1 MKATKLITTLGLA
14 TLALVAC
21 TDEDEVQSNILPK
34 GAVHLTAQIEGV
46 QTRAPQLD
54 AEGKGNFAQGD
65 VWGMYAY
72 TDDAAAG
79 ENMEYKY
86 RETVLYW
93 EDLSETS
100 PVTFSAHY
108 PRITEA
114 IANPAAYMHTP
125 LEWNKTD
132 DLLHATATAS
142 KGGTV
147 ALTFKHLM
155 HRLIIKL
162 TAGEGMTGTNLTT
175 ALINSTGKNGDYTMY
190 GSVEVNLLTGEVNY
204 GRYADLIQL
213 TNASRGNADW
223 KVAPQDLRAGAEW
236 LRIMVGE
243 DMWCYNVPANLNSSN
258 SSHPTRLESGKQLT
272 LNLTLKKNQQT
283 GQTEVELTGSDISG
297 WSDGGTITD
306 DVVIGGNTPTDG
318 NINMIGKTAEE
329 VKAAIKATL
338 DAGITEFTLTGPIAN
353 LGLSGANSSVNPF
366 YSTAVT
372 KLDLSGVT
380 DWEPVNID
388 GNSQTIKTVIG
399 VPEGAFFGSPNLKT
413 VVLPEQVKA
422 IGSEAFSSCLSLS
435 KINLENVTH
444 IGKSA
449 FADCTVLKE
458 VDMSE
463 VTTIYEGA
471 FWRAGLIALS
481 LPKATSISEGITDGN
496 SSGIGSF
503 SSCQLLVA
511 VEAPSLTNTGY
522 FSFAGCSALE
532 IVNMPELTE
541 INERAFFNTGLESI
555 NHGKVTT
562 VGEKAFERCEKL
574 TEVNLGNVTTVGK
587 NAFAECGFLTKVELP
602 SLVTVGD
609 NAFIN
614 CIGLVEIELPATT
627 IGSFLFSGCTE
638 LTTLSLPNAK
648 FFGNFIVADCSAL
661 INLKLTAAGSLVSV
675 SGEEVIKE
683 GTFGPSWS
691 DFRYGNCA
699 LVLNADKQQSGTGSP
714 TVTNATTWLGN
725 TWNGIAFE

>member
-1 MKATKLITTLGLA
+1 MKAMKLITALGLA
-14 TLALVAC
+14 TLALTAC
-21 TDEDEVQSNILPK
+21 TDEDEMRNNTLPE
-34 GAVHLTAQIEGV
+34 GAVHIIAGIDGV

-72 TDDAAAG
+72 TDAAAAG

-100 PVTFSAHY
+100 PITFSAHY

-162 TAGEGMTGTNLTT
+162 TAGEGMTGTDLTT
-175 ALINSTGKNGDYTMY
+175 ALINSAGKNGDYTMY
-190 GSVEVNLLTGEVNY
+190 GDVEVNLLTGEVDY
-204 GRYADLIQL
+204 GRHGSLIQL
-213 TNASRGNADW
+213 TNASSGNADW

-236 LRIMVGE
+236 LRIMVGK
-243 DMWCYNVPANLNSSN
+243 DMWCYNVPDNLNSSN
-258 SSHPTRLESGKQLT
+258 PDHPTRLESGKQLT

-283 GQTEVELTGSDISG
+283 GQTEVELSGSDISG
-297 WSDGGTITD
+297 WGNGGTITD
-306 DVVIGGNTPTDG
+306 DVVIGGDTPADG
-318 NINMIGKTAEE
+318 NISMIGKTAEE
-329 VKAAIKATL
+329 VKAAIKAAF

-353 LGLSGANSSVNPF
+353 LGLSGSSAMNPF
-366 YSTAVT
+366 YNTAVT

-380 DWEPVNID
+380 GWEPVNID
-388 GNSQTIKTVIG
+388 GNSNSTKTVVG
-399 VPEGAFFGSPNLKT
+399 VPETAFLYCTALET
-413 VVLPEQVKA
+413 VVLPEEVKA
-422 IGSEAFSSCLSLS
+422 IGHNAFSSCLLLS

-471 FWRAGLIALS
+471 FRRAGLIALS

-496 SSGIGSF
+496 SGGIGSF
-503 SSCQLLVA
+503 ASCQLLVS
-511 VEAPSLTNTGY
+511 VEAPFLTNTGY

-555 NHGKVTT
+555 NLDKVTT
-562 VGEKAFERCEKL
+562 VGKQAFSRCEK
-574 TEVNLGNVTTVGK
+574 
-587 NAFAECGFLTKVELP
+587 LTKVELP
-602 SLVTVGD
+602 ALATIGEQ
-609 NAFIN
+609 AFQD
-614 CIGLVEIELPATT
+614 CIGLEEIELPATT
-627 IGSFLFSGCTE
+627 IGSYLFGGCTE
-638 LTTLSLPNAK
+638 LTTLSLPNAEI
-648 FFGNFIVADCSAL
+648 FGYSIVADCSL
-661 INLKLTAAGSLVSV
+661 LTNLKLTAAGALVNV
-675 SGEEVIKE
+675 DGEAIWES
-683 GTFGPSWS
+683 TFGIPLSS
-691 DFRYGNCA
+691 DVRYGNCA
-699 LVLNADKQQSGTGSP
+699 IMLNADKKQSGADSP
-714 TVTNATTWLGN
+714 TVTDASTWVSQ
-725 TWNGIAFE
+725 TWKSITFEQK

>member
-1 MKATKLITTLGLA
+1 MKAMKLITTLGLA

-54 AEGKGNFAQGD
+54 AEGKGNFEQGD

-72 TDDAAAG
+72 TDTAAAG
-79 ENMEYKY
+79 ENREYKY
-86 RETVLYW
+86 QQTVLYW
-93 EDLSETS
+93 KDLSETS

-114 IANPAAYMHTP
+114 IANPAAYMYTP
-125 LEWNKTD
+125 IKLNKTD
-132 DLLHATATAS
+132 DLLYATATAS

-147 ALTFKHLM
+147 ELTFKHLM

-162 TAGEGMTGTNLTT
+162 TAGEGMTGTDLTT
-175 ALINSTGKNGDYTMY
+175 ALINSAGKDGDYTMY
-190 GSVEVNLLTGEVNY
+190 AGVEINLLTGEVDY
-204 GRYADLIQL
+204 DRYEGMVQH
-213 TNASRGNADW
+213 TNENRGNADW
-223 KVAPQDLRAGAEW
+223 KVAPQDLRADAEW
-236 LRIMVGE
+236 LRIKVGE
-243 DMWCYNVPANLNSSN
+243 DTWYYNVPANLNSN

-283 GQTEVELTGSDISG
+283 GQTEVELSGSEISG
-297 WSDGGTITD
+297 WSNGGTITD
-306 DVVIGGNTPTDG
+306 DVVIGGNTPADG
-318 NINMIGKTAEE
+318 NIDMNDKTAEE
-329 VKAAIKATL
+329 VKAAINAAF

-353 LGLSGANSSVNPF
+353 LGLSGSSAMNPF
-366 YSTAVT
+366 YNTAVT

-380 DWEPVNID
+380 GWEPVNID
-388 GNSQTIKTVIG
+388 GNSNSTKTVVG
-399 VPEGAFFGSPNLKT
+399 VPETAFLYCIALET

-422 IGSEAFSSCLSLS
+422 IGSEAFNSCLSLS

-444 IGKSA
+444 IGYCA
-449 FADCTVLKE
+449 FADCSALTE

-463 VTTIYEGA
+463 VTTIYKEA
-471 FWRAGLIALS
+471 FRRAGLIALS
-481 LPKATSISEGITDGN
+481 LPQATSISEGITDGN
-496 SSGIGSF
+496 SGGIGSF
-503 SSCQLLVA
+503 SSCQSLVS
-511 VEAPSLTNTGY
+511 VEAPLLTNTGY
-522 FSFAGCSALE
+522 FSFAGCTALKT
-532 IVNMPELTE
+532 VKMPELTE

-587 NAFAECGFLTKVELP
+587 NAFAECRFLTKVELP

-699 LVLNADKQQSGTGSP
+699 LVLNADKQQSGSGSP
-714 TVTNATTWLGN
+714 TVTDASTWLGQ
-725 TWNGIAFE
+725 TWNSITFE

>member
-86 RETVLYW
+86 QETVLYW

-108 PRITEA
+108 PRITA
-114 IANPAAYMHTP
+114 TIANPAAYMYTP

-142 KGGTV
+142 KGETV
-147 ALTFKHLM
+147 TLTFKHLM

-162 TAGEGMTGTNLTT
+162 TAGEGMTDTDLRS
-175 ALINSTGKNGDYTMY
+175 ALINSAGKNGNYTMY
-190 GSVEVNLLTGEVNY
+190 GGVEINLLTGEVDY
-204 GRYADLIQL
+204 DRYEGMVQH
-213 TNASRGNADW
+213 TNENRGNADW
-223 KVAPQDLRAGAEW
+223 KVAPQDLTAGAEW

-243 DMWCYNVPANLNSSN
+243 DMWCYNVPDNLNSSDP
-258 SSHPTRLESGKQLT
+258 SHPTRLESGKQLT

-283 GQTEVELTGSDISG
+283 GQTEVELSGSDISG
-297 WSDGGTITD
+297 WSDGETITD
-306 DVVIGGNTPTDG
+306 DVVIGGNTPADG

-329 VKAAIKATL
+329 VKAAIKAAL

-380 DWEPVNID
+380 DWELINID
-388 GNSQTIKTVIG
+388 GNSNSTETVVG
-399 VPEGAFFGSPNLKT
+399 VPEYAFLSCTALQT
-413 VVLPEQVKA
+413 VVLPEEVKA
-422 IGSEAFSSCLSLS
+422 IGADAFHYCSSLS
-435 KINLENVTH
+435 EINLENVTH
-444 IGKSA
+444 IGNRA
-449 FADCTVLKE
+449 FKDCSDLKE

-463 VTTIYEGA
+463 VTTIYKEA
-471 FWRAGLIALS
+471 FRRAGLIALS
-481 LPKATSISEGITDGN
+481 LPKATSISEGITGSN
-496 SSGIGSF
+496 SGSTGSF
-503 SSCQLLVA
+503 ASCQSLA
-511 VEAPSLTNTGY
+511 SVEAPLLTNTGY
-522 FSFAGCSALE
+522 LSFSGCSALE

-555 NHGKVTT
+555 NLDKVTT
-562 VGEKAFERCEKL
+562 VGKQAFSRCEK
-574 TEVNLGNVTTVGK
+574 
-587 NAFAECGFLTKVELP
+587 LTKVELP
-602 SLVTVGD
+602 ALATIGEQ
-609 NAFIN
+609 AFQD
-614 CIGLVEIELPATT
+614 CIGLKEIELPATT

-648 FFGNFIVADCSAL
+648 IFGYSIVADCSAL
-661 INLKLTAAGSLVSV
+661 TNLKLTAPGALVSV
-675 SGEEVIKE
+675 DGGAISES
-683 GTFGPSWS
+683 TFGVEIHS
-691 DFRYGNCA
+691 DFKYSNCA
-699 LVLNADKQQSGTGSP
+699 LVLNTDKQQDGSGSP
-714 TVTNATTWLGN
+714 TVTDASTWLGQ
-725 TWNGIAFE
+725 TWNGITFE

>member
-1 MKATKLITTLGLA
+1 MKAMKLITTLGLA

-162 TAGEGMTGTNLTT
+162 TAGEGMTGTDLTT
-175 ALINSTGKNGDYTMY
+175 ALINSARKNGDYTMY

-204 GRYADLIQL
+204 SRYADLIQL

-236 LRIMVGE
+236 IRIMVGE
-243 DMWCYNVPANLNSSN
+243 DMWCYNVPDNLNSSDPD
-258 SSHPTRLESGKQLT
+258 HPTRLESGKQLT

-283 GQTEVELTGSDISG
+283 GQTEVELSGSDISG

-306 DVVIGGNTPTDG
+306 DVVIGGDTPADG

-329 VKAAIKATL
+329 VKAAINAAF
-338 DAGITEFTLTGPIAN
+338 DAGITELTLTGPIAN
-353 LGLSGANSSVNPF
+353 LGLSGANLTMNPF
-366 YSTAVT
+366 YHTAVT

-380 DWEPVNID
+380 DWEPVDID
-388 GNSQTIKTVIG
+388 GNRQTTETVVG

-422 IGSEAFSSCLSLS
+422 IGSDAFSYCSLLSE
-435 KINLENVTH
+435 INLKNVTH
-444 IGKSA
+444 IGKGA
-449 FADCTVLKE
+449 FQDCPALEE

-463 VTTIYEGA
+463 VTTIYKDA

-481 LPKATSISEGITDGN
+481 LPKATSISEGITDVYSGN
-496 SSGIGSF
+496 AGSF
-503 SSCQLLVA
+503 TSCQSLA
-511 VEAPSLTNTGY
+511 SVEAPLLTNTGY
-522 FSFAGCSALE
+522 LSFSGCSALE

-541 INERAFFNTGLESI
+541 INERAFLNTGLKSI
-555 NHGKVTT
+555 NLGK
-562 VGEKAFERCEKL
+562 
-574 TEVNLGNVTTVGK
+574 VTTVGK
-587 NAFAECGFLTKVELP
+587 NAFERCGKLTNVKLP
-602 SLVTVGD
+602 SLATIGGQ
-609 NAFIN
+609 AFKG
-614 CIGLVEIELPATT
+614 CIELVEIELTATT
-627 IGSFLFSGCTE
+627 IGDYLFEGCTE
-638 LTTLSLPNAK
+638 LTTLSLPNAEI
-648 FFGNFIVADCSAL
+648 FGYNIVRDCSAL
-661 INLKLTAAGSLVSV
+661 TNLKLTAPGALVDVDSDAIW
-675 SGEEVIKE
+675 EE
-683 GTFGPSWS
+683 TFGPASLS
-691 DFRYGNCA
+691 AFRYDKCA
-699 LVLNADKQQSGTGSP
+699 LVLNADKQQSGSGSP
-714 TVTNATTWLGN
+714 TVTDATTWLGN

>member
-1 MKATKLITTLGLA
+1 MKAMKLITTLGLA

-54 AEGKGNFAQGD
+54 TEGKGNFAQGD

-93 EDLSETS
+93 KDLSETS

-114 IANPAAYMHTP
+114 IANPAAYLYTP
-125 LEWNKTD
+125 LEWDKTD

-147 ALTFKHLM
+147 ELTFKHLM

-162 TAGEGMTGTNLTT
+162 TAGEGMTDTDLRS
-175 ALINSTGKNGDYTMY
+175 ALINSARKDGDYTMY
-190 GSVEVNLLTGEVNY
+190 GDVEVNLLTGEVNY
-204 GRYADLIQL
+204 GRHGSLIQH
-213 TNASRGNADW
+213 TNESRGNAEW

-236 LRIMVGE
+236 LRIIVGE
-243 DMWCYNVPANLNSSN
+243 DMWCYNVPDNLNSSN
-258 SSHPTRLESGKQLT
+258 PDHPTRLESGKQLT

-283 GQTEVELTGSDISG
+283 GQTEVELSGSDISG

-306 DVVIGGNTPTDG
+306 DVVIGGNTPADG

-329 VKAAIKATL
+329 VKAAINAAL
-338 DAGITEFTLTGPIAN
+338 DAGITELTLTGPIAN
-353 LGLSGANSSVNPF
+353 LGLSGEDPTMNPF
-366 YSTAVT
+366 YKTAVT

-380 DWEPVNID
+380 GWEPVNID
-388 GNSQTIKTVIG
+388 GYSNSTKTVVG
-399 VPEGAFFGSPNLKT
+399 VPEYAFFDSPALQT
-413 VVLPEQVKA
+413 VVLPEEVKA
-422 IGSEAFSSCLSLS
+422 IGVNAFYYCLMLSE
-435 KINLENVTH
+435 INLKNVTH
-444 IGKSA
+444 IGKGA
-449 FADCTVLKE
+449 FQDCPALEE

-463 VTTIYEGA
+463 VTTIYKEA
-471 FWRAGLIALS
+471 FRRAGLIALS

-496 SSGIGSF
+496 SGGIGSF
-503 SSCQLLVA
+503 ASCQSLA
-511 VEAPSLTNTGY
+511 SVEAPLLTNTGY
-522 FSFAGCSALE
+522 LSFSGCSALKT
-532 IVNMPELTE
+532 VNMPELTE
-541 INERAFFNTGLESI
+541 INENAFYNTGLESI
-555 NHGKVTT
+555 NLGKVTT
-562 VGEKAFERCEKL
+562 VDKQAFRKCEK
-574 TEVNLGNVTTVGK
+574 
-587 NAFAECGFLTKVELP
+587 LTKVELP
-602 SLVTVGD
+602 ALATVGD
-609 NAFIN
+609 YAFQD
-614 CIGLVEIELPATT
+614 CIELVKIELPATT
-627 IGSFLFSGCTE
+627 IGSFLFPGCTK
-638 LTTLSLPNAK
+638 LTTLSLPNATT
-648 FFGNFIVADCSAL
+648 FGYNIMADCSAL
-661 INLKLTAAGSLVSV
+661 TNLKLTAPRALVSV
-675 SGEEVIKE
+675 DGGAISES
-683 GTFGPSWS
+683 TFGVEIHS

-699 LVLNADKQQSGTGSP
+699 LVLNADKQQNGSGSP
-714 TVTNATTWLGN
+714 TVTDATTWLGN

>member
-1 MKATKLITTLGLA
+1 MKAMKLITALGLA
-14 TLALVAC
+14 TLALTAC
-21 TDEDEVQSNILPK
+21 TNEDEMRNNTLPE

-46 QTRAPQLD
+46 QTRSPLLD
-54 AEGKGNFAQGD
+54 ADGKGSFDPAD
-65 VWGMYAY
+65 EWGMYTFTGDATSPAY
-72 TDDAAAG
+72 SY
-79 ENMEYKY
+79 ENIAYKADNSSP
-86 RETVLYW
+86 LYW

-175 ALINSTGKNGDYTMY
+175 ALINSAGKNGDYTMY
-190 GSVEVNLLTGEVNY
+190 GDVEVNLLTGEVNY
-204 GRYADLIQL
+204 GRHGSLIQL
-213 TNASRGNADW
+213 TNASSGNADW

-243 DMWCYNVPANLNSSN
+243 DMWCYNVPDNLNSSN
-258 SSHPTRLESGKQLT
+258 PAHPTRLESGKQLT

-283 GQTEVELTGSDISG
+283 GQTEVELSGSDISG
-297 WSDGGTITD
+297 WGNGGTITD
-306 DVVIGGNTPTDG
+306 DVVIGGNTPADG

-329 VKAAIKATL
+329 VKAAIKAAF

-353 LGLSGANSSVNPF
+353 LGLSGSSAMNPF
-366 YSTAVT
+366 YNTAVT

-380 DWEPVNID
+380 GWEPVNID
-388 GNSQTIKTVIG
+388 GNSNSTKTVVG
-399 VPEGAFFGSPNLKT
+399 VPETAFLYCTALET
-413 VVLPEQVKA
+413 VVLPEEVKA
-422 IGSEAFSSCLSLS
+422 IGADAFHYCSSLS

-449 FADCTVLKE
+449 FADCSALEE

-471 FWRAGLIALS
+471 FRRAGLIALS

-496 SSGIGSF
+496 SGGIGSF
-503 SSCQLLVA
+503 ASCQLLVS
-511 VEAPSLTNTGY
+511 VEAPFLTNTGY

-555 NHGKVTT
+555 NLDKVIT
-562 VGEKAFERCEKL
+562 VGKQAFSRCEK
-574 TEVNLGNVTTVGK
+574 
-587 NAFAECGFLTKVELP
+587 LTKVELP
-602 SLVTVGD
+602 ALATIGEQ
-609 NAFIN
+609 AFQD
-614 CIGLVEIELPATT
+614 CIGLEEIELPATT
-627 IGSFLFSGCTE
+627 IGSYLFGGCTE
-638 LTTLSLPNAK
+638 LTTLSLPNAEI
-648 FFGNFIVADCSAL
+648 FGYSIVADCSL
-661 INLKLTAAGSLVSV
+661 LTNLKLTAAGALVNV
-675 SGEEVIKE
+675 DGEAIWES
-683 GTFGPSWS
+683 TFGIPLSS

-699 LVLNADKQQSGTGSP
+699 IMLNADKKQSGAGSP
-714 TVTNATTWLGN
+714 TVTDASTWVSQ
-725 TWNGIAFE
+725 TWKSITFEQE

>member
-1 MKATKLITTLGLA
+1 MKAMKLITTLGLA

-54 AEGKGNFAQGD
+54 TEGKGNFVQGD

-72 TDDAAAG
+72 ADTAVPG
-79 ENMEYKY
+79 ENREYKY
-86 RETVLYW
+86 QQTVLYW
-93 EDLSETS
+93 EDLSKTS

-236 LRIMVGE
+236 LRIIVGE
-243 DMWCYNVPANLNSSN
+243 DMWCYNVPDNLNSSN
-258 SSHPTRLESGKQLT
+258 PDHPTRLESGKQLT

-283 GQTEVELTGSDISG
+283 GQTEVELSGSDISG
-297 WSDGGTITD
+297 WGYGETITD
-306 DVVIGGNTPTDG
+306 DVVIGGNTPADG

-329 VKAAIKATL
+329 VKAAINAAL
-338 DAGITEFTLTGPIAN
+338 DAGITELTLTGPIAN
-353 LGLSGANSSVNPF
+353 LGLSGEDPTMNPF
-366 YSTAVT
+366 YKTAVT

-380 DWEPVNID
+380 GWESVNID
-388 GNSQTIKTVIG
+388 GSANPTKTVIG
-399 VPEGAFFGSPNLKT
+399 VPERAFFDSPNLQT
-413 VVLPEQVKA
+413 VILPEQVKT
-422 IGSEAFSSCLSLS
+422 IGVNAFYYCLMLSE
-435 KINLENVTH
+435 INLKNVTH
-444 IGKSA
+444 IGKGA
-449 FADCTVLKE
+449 FQDCPALEE

-463 VTTIYEGA
+463 VTTIYKEA
-471 FWRAGLIALS
+471 FQRAGLIALS
-481 LPKATSISEGITDGN
+481 LPKATSISEGITDVY
-496 SSGIGSF
+496 SGSTGSF
-503 SSCQLLVA
+503 ASCQSLA
-511 VEAPSLTNTGY
+511 SVEAPLLTNTGY
-522 FSFAGCSALE
+522 LSFSGCTALKT
-532 IVNMPELTE
+532 VNMPELTE
-541 INERAFFNTGLESI
+541 INERAFFNTGLKSI
-555 NHGKVTT
+555 
-562 VGEKAFERCEKL
+562 
-574 TEVNLGNVTTVGK
+574 NLGNVTTVDK
-587 NAFAECGFLTKVELP
+587 EAFRRCEKLTKVELP
-602 SLVTVGD
+602 ALATVGD
-609 NAFIN
+609 YAFQD
-614 CIGLVEIELPATT
+614 CIELVEIELPATT
-627 IGSFLFSGCTE
+627 IGSFLFPGCTK
-638 LTTLSLPNAK
+638 LTTLSLPNATT
-648 FFGNFIVADCSAL
+648 FGYNIVADCSAL
-661 INLKLTAAGSLVSV
+661 TNLKLTAPRALVSV
-675 SGEEVIKE
+675 DGGAISES
-683 GTFGPSWS
+683 TFGVEIHS
-691 DFRYGNCA
+691 DFKYSNCA
-699 LVLNADKQQSGTGSP
+699 LVLNADKKQDGSGSP
-714 TVTNATTWLGN
+714 TVTDATTWLGN
-725 TWNGIAFE
+725 TWKGIAFE

>member
-72 TDDAAAG
+72 TDDVAAG

-243 DMWCYNVPANLNSSN
+243 DMWCYNVPDNLNSSN
-258 SSHPTRLESGKQLT
+258 PDHPTRLESGKQLT

-283 GQTEVELTGSDISG
+283 GQTEVELSGSDISG
-297 WSDGGTITD
+297 WSNGGTITD
-306 DVVIGGNTPTDG
+306 DVMIGGDTPADG

-329 VKAAIKATL
+329 VKAAINAAF

-353 LGLSGANSSVNPF
+353 LGLSGENFTMNPF
-366 YSTAVT
+366 YNTAVT

-380 DWEPVNID
+380 DWEPVDID
-388 GNSQTIKTVIG
+388 GSANPTKTVVG
-399 VPEGAFFGSPNLKT
+399 VPEGAFFGSPALQT

-422 IGSEAFSSCLSLS
+422 IGTNAFYGCLMLS

-444 IGKSA
+444 IGNRA
-449 FADCTVLKE
+449 FMNCPALEE
-458 VDMSE
+458 VNMSE
-463 VTTIYEGA
+463 VTTIYKEA
-471 FWRAGLIALS
+471 FSRAGLITLF
-481 LPKATSISEGITDGN
+481 LPQVTSISEEE
-496 SSGIGSF
+496 SYCF
-503 SSCQLLVA
+503 SSCPLVS
-511 VEAPSLTNTGY
+511 VEAPLLTNTGDL
-522 FSFAGCSALE
+522 SFAGCTALKT
-532 IVNMPELTE
+532 VNMPELTE
-541 INERAFFNTGLESI
+541 INEKAFFNTGLESI
-555 NHGKVTT
+555 
-562 VGEKAFERCEKL
+562 
-574 TEVNLGNVTTVGK
+574 NLGNVTTVGK
-587 NAFAECGFLTKVELP
+587 NAFERCGLLTNVKLP
-602 SLVTVGD
+602 ALATIGD
-609 NAFIN
+609 YAFIN
-614 CIGLVEIELPATT
+614 CIGLEEIELPATT
-627 IGSFLFSGCTE
+627 IGSYLFGGCTE
-638 LTTLSLPNAK
+638 LTTLSLPNAQT
-648 FFGNFIVADCSAL
+648 FGNNIVADCSVL
-661 INLKLTAAGSLVSV
+661 TNLKLTAAGALVDV
-675 SGEEVIKE
+675 NGVAIREE
-683 GTFGPSWS
+683 TFGSAS
-691 DFRYGNCA
+691 LSAFRYDKCD
-699 LVLNADKQQSGTGSP
+699 LVLNADKKQAGKGSP
-714 TVTNATTWLGN
+714 TVTDANTWLGQ
-725 TWNGIAFE
+725 TWNGITFE

>member
-1 MKATKLITTLGLA
+1 MKAMKLITTLGLA

-54 AEGKGNFAQGD
+54 AEGKGNFVRGD

-79 ENMEYKY
+79 ENREYKY
-86 RETVLYW
+86 QQTVLYW
-93 EDLSETS
+93 KDLSETS

-114 IANPAAYMHTP
+114 IANPAAYLYTP
-125 LEWNKTD
+125 LEWDKTD

-142 KGGTV
+142 KGETV
-147 ALTFKHLM
+147 ELTFKHLM

-162 TAGEGMTGTNLTT
+162 TAGEGMTDTDLTT
-175 ALINSTGKNGDYTMY
+175 ALINSAGKDGDYTMY
-190 GSVEVNLLTGEVNY
+190 AGVEINLLTGEVDY
-204 GRYADLIQL
+204 GRHADMIQH
-213 TNASRGNADW
+213 TNENRGNADW

-243 DMWCYNVPANLNSSN
+243 DMWCYNVPDNLNSSDPD
-258 SSHPTRLESGKQLT
+258 HPTRLESGKQLT

-283 GQTEVELTGSDISG
+283 GQTEVELSGSDISS

-306 DVVIGGNTPTDG
+306 NVVIGGNTPADG
-318 NINMIGKTAEE
+318 NINMIDKTAEE
-329 VKAAIKATL
+329 VKAAIKAAF

-380 DWEPVNID
+380 DWELVNID
-388 GNSQTIKTVIG
+388 GNSNSTETVVG
-399 VPEGAFFGSPNLKT
+399 VPEYAFLYCIALET
-413 VVLPEQVKA
+413 VVLPEEVKA
-422 IGSEAFSSCLSLS
+422 IGADAFHYCSSLS
-435 KINLENVTH
+435 EINLENVTH
-444 IGKSA
+444 IGNRA
-449 FADCTVLKE
+449 FKDCSDLKE

-463 VTTIYEGA
+463 VTTIYKEA
-471 FWRAGLIALS
+471 FRRAGLIALS

-496 SSGIGSF
+496 SGGIGSF
-503 SSCQLLVA
+503 TGCQSLA
-511 VEAPSLTNTGY
+511 SVEAPLLTNTGY
-522 FSFAGCSALE
+522 YSFTSCTGLE
-532 IVNMPELTE
+532 TVNMPELTE
-541 INERAFFNTGLESI
+541 INEEAFLNTGLESI
-555 NHGKVTT
+555 NLDKVTT
-562 VGEKAFERCEKL
+562 VGKRAFERCGLL
-574 TEVNLGNVTTVGK
+574 TE
-587 NAFAECGFLTKVELP
+587 VELP
-602 SLVTVGD
+602 SLATIGD
-609 NAFIN
+609 YAFIN

-627 IGSFLFSGCTE
+627 IGSSLFSGCTK
-638 LTTLSLPNAK
+638 LTTLSLPKAQT
-648 FFGNFIVADCSAL
+648 FGNNIVADCSL
-661 INLKLTAAGSLVSV
+661 LTNLKLTAPGSLVNV
-675 SGEEVIKE
+675 AGEVITE
-683 GTFGPSWS
+683 GTFGAESWS

-699 LVLNADKQQSGTGSP
+699 LVLNADKQQDGSGSP
-714 TVTNATTWLGN
+714 TVTDATTWLGN

>member
-1 MKATKLITTLGLA
+1 MRNNTLP
-14 TLALVAC
+14 
-21 TDEDEVQSNILPK
+21 E
-34 GAVHLTAQIEGV
+34 GAVHIIAGIDGV

-72 TDDAAAG
+72 TDAAAAG

-100 PVTFSAHY
+100 PITFSAHY

-162 TAGEGMTGTNLTT
+162 TAGEGMTGTDLTT
-175 ALINSTGKNGDYTMY
+175 ALINSAGKNGDYTMY
-190 GSVEVNLLTGEVNY
+190 GDVEVNLLTGEVDY
-204 GRYADLIQL
+204 GRHGSLIQL
-213 TNASRGNADW
+213 TNASSGNADW

-236 LRIMVGE
+236 LRIMVGK
-243 DMWCYNVPANLNSSN
+243 DMWCYNVPDNLNSSN
-258 SSHPTRLESGKQLT
+258 PDHPTRLESGKQLT

-283 GQTEVELTGSDISG
+283 GQTEVELSGSDISG
-297 WSDGGTITD
+297 WGNGGTITD
-306 DVVIGGNTPTDG
+306 DVVIGGDTPADG
-318 NINMIGKTAEE
+318 NISMIGKTAEE
-329 VKAAIKATL
+329 VKAAIKAAF

-353 LGLSGANSSVNPF
+353 LGLSGSSAMNPF
-366 YSTAVT
+366 YNTAVT

-380 DWEPVNID
+380 GWEPVNID
-388 GNSQTIKTVIG
+388 GNSNSTKTVVG
-399 VPEGAFFGSPNLKT
+399 VPETAFLYCTALET
-413 VVLPEQVKA
+413 VVLPEEVKA
-422 IGSEAFSSCLSLS
+422 IGHNAFSSCLLLS

-471 FWRAGLIALS
+471 FRRAGLIALS

-496 SSGIGSF
+496 SGGIGSF
-503 SSCQLLVA
+503 ASCQLLVS
-511 VEAPSLTNTGY
+511 VEAPFLTNTGY

-555 NHGKVTT
+555 NLDKVTT
-562 VGEKAFERCEKL
+562 VGKQAFSRCEK
-574 TEVNLGNVTTVGK
+574 
-587 NAFAECGFLTKVELP
+587 LTKVELP
-602 SLVTVGD
+602 ALATIGEQ
-609 NAFIN
+609 AFQD
-614 CIGLVEIELPATT
+614 CIGLEEIELPATT
-627 IGSFLFSGCTE
+627 IGSYLFGGCTE
-638 LTTLSLPNAK
+638 LTTLSLPNAEI
-648 FFGNFIVADCSAL
+648 FGYSIVADCSL
-661 INLKLTAAGSLVSV
+661 LTNLKLTAAGALVNV
-675 SGEEVIKE
+675 DGEAIWES
-683 GTFGPSWS
+683 TFGIPLSS

-699 LVLNADKQQSGTGSP
+699 IMLNADKKQSGAGSP
-714 TVTNATTWLGN
+714 TVTDASTWVSQ
-725 TWNGIAFE
+725 TWKSITFEQK

>member
-1 MKATKLITTLGLA
+1 MKAMKLITALGLA
-14 TLALVAC
+14 TLALTAC
-21 TDEDEVQSNILPK
+21 TDEDEMRNNTLPE
-34 GAVHLTAQIEGV
+34 GAVHITAGIDGV

-72 TDDAAAG
+72 TDAATAG

-162 TAGEGMTGTNLTT
+162 TAGEGMTGTDLTT
-175 ALINSTGKNGDYTMY
+175 ALINSAGKDGDYTMY
-190 GSVEVNLLTGEVNY
+190 GDVEVNLLTGAVNY
-204 GRYADLIQL
+204 GRHGSLIQH
-213 TNASRGNADW
+213 TNASRGNAEW

-236 LRIMVGE
+236 LRIIVGE
-243 DMWCYNVPANLNSSN
+243 DMWCYNVPDNLNSSN
-258 SSHPTRLESGKQLT
+258 PDHPTRLESGKQLT

-283 GQTEVELTGSDISG
+283 GQTEVELSGSEISG
-297 WSDGGTITD
+297 WGYGETITD
-306 DVVIGGNTPTDG
+306 DIVIGGDTPADG

-329 VKAAIKATL
+329 VKTAINAAL
-338 DAGITEFTLTGPIAN
+338 NAGITEFTLTGPIAN
-353 LGLSGANSSVNPF
+353 LGLSGTNFLKNPF

-388 GNSQTIKTVIG
+388 GNSNSSKTVVG
-399 VPEGAFFGSPNLKT
+399 VPEYAFLSCSDLQT
-413 VVLPEQVKA
+413 VILPEQVKA
-422 IGSEAFSSCLSLS
+422 IGVNAFSYCSLLSE
-435 KINLENVTH
+435 INLKNVTH
-444 IGKSA
+444 IGKGA
-449 FADCTVLKE
+449 FMDCPALKE

-463 VTTIYEGA
+463 VITIYKEA
-471 FWRAGLIALS
+471 FWRTGLIALK
-481 LPKATSISEGITDGN
+481 LPKATSISEGITDVYLGDA
-496 SSGIGSF
+496 GSF
-503 SSCQLLVA
+503 ASCQSLVS
-511 VEAPSLTNTGY
+511 VEALSLTNTGY
-522 FSFAGCSALE
+522 LSFAGCTALKT
-532 IVNMPELTE
+532 VKMPELTE
-541 INERAFFNTGLESI
+541 INEQAFFNTGLESI
-555 NHGKVTT
+555 NLGK
-562 VGEKAFERCEKL
+562 
-574 TEVNLGNVTTVGK
+574 VTTVGK
-587 NAFAECGFLTKVELP
+587 NAFEKCGKLTNVKLP
-602 SLVTVGD
+602 VLATVGD
-609 NAFIN
+609 YAFIN

-627 IGSFLFSGCTE
+627 IGRSLFSGCTE
-638 LTTLSLPNAK
+638 LTTLSLPNAQT
-648 FFGNFIVADCSAL
+648 FGNNIVKDCSL
-661 INLKLTAAGSLVSV
+661 LTNLKLTAAGALVDV
-675 SGEEVIKE
+675 NGVAIREE
-683 GTFGPSWS
+683 TFGVAIYSAFKYS
-691 DFRYGNCA
+691 NCA
-699 LVLNADKQQSGTGSP
+699 LVLNADKEQSGAGSP
-714 TVTNATTWLGN
+714 TVTDASTWVSQ
-725 TWNGIAFE
+725 TWKGITFEQK

>member
-1 MKATKLITTLGLA
+1 MKLITALGLA
-14 TLALVAC
+14 TLALTAC
-21 TDEDEVQSNILPK
+21 TDEDEMRNNTLPE
-34 GAVHLTAQIEGV
+34 GAVHIIAGIDGV

-72 TDDAAAG
+72 TDAAAAG

-100 PVTFSAHY
+100 PITFSAHY

-162 TAGEGMTGTNLTT
+162 TAGEGMTGTDLTT
-175 ALINSTGKNGDYTMY
+175 ALINSAGKNGDYTMY
-190 GSVEVNLLTGEVNY
+190 GDVEVNLLTGEVDY
-204 GRYADLIQL
+204 GRHGSLIQL
-213 TNASRGNADW
+213 TNASSGNADW

-236 LRIMVGE
+236 LRIMVGK
-243 DMWCYNVPANLNSSN
+243 DMWCYNVPDNLNSSN
-258 SSHPTRLESGKQLT
+258 PDHPTRLESGKQLT

-283 GQTEVELTGSDISG
+283 GQTEVELSGSDISG
-297 WSDGGTITD
+297 WGNGGTITD
-306 DVVIGGNTPTDG
+306 DVVIGGDTPADG
-318 NINMIGKTAEE
+318 NISMIGETAEE
-329 VKAAIKATL
+329 VKAAIKAAF

-353 LGLSGANSSVNPF
+353 LGLSGSSAMNPF
-366 YSTAVT
+366 YNTAVT

-380 DWEPVNID
+380 GWEPVNID
-388 GNSQTIKTVIG
+388 GNSNSTKTVVG
-399 VPEGAFFGSPNLKT
+399 VPETAFLYCTALET
-413 VVLPEQVKA
+413 VVLPEEVKA
-422 IGSEAFSSCLSLS
+422 IGHNAFSSCLLLS

-471 FWRAGLIALS
+471 FRRAGLIALS

-496 SSGIGSF
+496 SGGIGSF
-503 SSCQLLVA
+503 ASCQLLVS
-511 VEAPSLTNTGY
+511 VEAPFLTNTGY

-555 NHGKVTT
+555 NLDKVTT
-562 VGEKAFERCEKL
+562 VGKQAFSRCEK
-574 TEVNLGNVTTVGK
+574 
-587 NAFAECGFLTKVELP
+587 LTKVELP
-602 SLVTVGD
+602 ALATIGEQ
-609 NAFIN
+609 AFQD
-614 CIGLVEIELPATT
+614 CIGLEEIELPATT
-627 IGSFLFSGCTE
+627 IGSYLFGGCTE
-638 LTTLSLPNAK
+638 LTTLSLPNAEI
-648 FFGNFIVADCSAL
+648 FGYSIVADCSL
-661 INLKLTAAGSLVSV
+661 LTNLKLTAAGALVNV
-675 SGEEVIKE
+675 DGEAIWES
-683 GTFGPSWS
+683 TFGIPLSS

-699 LVLNADKQQSGTGSP
+699 IMLNADKKQSGAGSP
-714 TVTNATTWLGN
+714 TVTDASTWVSQ
-725 TWNGIAFE
+725 TWKSITFEQK

>member
-1 MKATKLITTLGLA
+1 MKATRFITALGLA
-14 TLALVAC
+14 TLTLVAC
-21 TDEDEVQSNILPK
+21 TNEDEMRNNTLPE

-72 TDDAAAG
+72 TDAAAAG

-147 ALTFKHLM
+147 TLTFKHLM
-155 HRLIIKL
+155 HRLIINL
-162 TAGEGMTGTNLTT
+162 TAGEGMTGTDLTT
-175 ALINSTGKNGDYTMY
+175 ALINSAGKNGDYTMY
-190 GSVEVNLLTGEVNY
+190 GDVEVNLLTGEVNY
-204 GRYADLIQL
+204 GRHGSLIQL
-213 TNASRGNADW
+213 TNASSGNADW

-243 DMWCYNVPANLNSSN
+243 DMWCYNVPDNLNSN
-258 SSHPTRLESGKQLT
+258 PDHPTRLESGKQLT

-283 GQTEVELTGSDISG
+283 GQTEVELSGSDISG
-297 WSDGGTITD
+297 WGNGGTITD
-306 DVVIGGNTPTDG
+306 DVVIGGNTPADG
-318 NINMIGKTAEE
+318 NINMNGKTAEE
-329 VKAAIKATL
+329 VKAAIKAAF

-353 LGLSGANSSVNPF
+353 LGLSGTNLSVNPF
-366 YSTAVT
+366 YNTAVT

-388 GNSQTIKTVIG
+388 GYVNSTKTVVG
-399 VPEGAFFGSPNLKT
+399 VPETAFLYCTALQT

-422 IGSEAFSSCLSLS
+422 IGHNAFNSCLSLS

-444 IGKSA
+444 IGYWAFTDCSA
-449 FADCTVLKE
+449 LEE

-463 VTTIYEGA
+463 VTTIYKGA
-471 FWRAGLIALS
+471 FWRAGLVALS
-481 LPKATSISEGITDGN
+481 LPKATSISEGITDVY
-496 SSGIGSF
+496 SGDAGSF
-503 SSCQLLVA
+503 SSCQSLA
-511 VEAPSLTNTGY
+511 SVEALSLTNTGY
-522 FSFAGCSALE
+522 LSFSGCSALE

-541 INERAFFNTGLESI
+541 INERAFYNTGLKSI
-555 NHGKVTT
+555 NLGKVTT
-562 VGEKAFERCEKL
+562 VDKQAFRRCGEL
-574 TEVNLGNVTTVGK
+574 TEVKLPALATIGEQ
-587 NAFAECGFLTKVELP
+587 AFQ
-602 SLVTVGD
+602 D
-609 NAFIN
+609 
-614 CIGLVEIELPATT
+614 CIKLEEIELPATT
-627 IGSFLFSGCTE
+627 IGGYLFEGCTE
-638 LTTLSLPNAK
+638 LTTLSLPNAEI
-648 FFGNFIVADCSAL
+648 FGYNIVRDCSAL
-661 INLKLTAAGSLVSV
+661 TNLKLTAPGALVDV
-675 SGEEVIKE
+675 DGTAIWEE
-683 GTFGPSWS
+683 TFGSAS
-691 DFRYGNCA
+691 LSAFRYDNCA
-699 LVLNADKQQSGTGSP
+699 LVLNADKRQSGAGSP
-714 TVTNATTWLGN
+714 TVTDATTWLKQ
-725 TWNGIAFE
+725 TWKSITFEQ

>member
-54 AEGKGNFAQGD
+54 AEGKGYFAQGD

-86 RETVLYW
+86 QETVLYW

-108 PRITEA
+108 PRITA
-114 IANPAAYMHTP
+114 TIANPAAYMHTP

-162 TAGEGMTGTNLTT
+162 TAGEGMTGTSLSS
-175 ALINSTGKNGDYTMY
+175 ALINSAGKDGDYTMY
-190 GSVEVNLLTGEVNY
+190 GSVEVNLLTGAVNY
-204 GRYADLIQL
+204 GRHGSLIQH
-213 TNASRGNADW
+213 TNASRGNAEW

-236 LRIMVGE
+236 LRIKVGE
-243 DMWCYNVPANLNSSN
+243 DMWCYNVPANLNSSDPD
-258 SSHPTRLESGKQLT
+258 HPTRLESGKQLT

-283 GQTEVELTGSDISG
+283 GQTEVELSGSDISG
-297 WSDGGTITD
+297 WGNGGTITD
-306 DVVIGGNTPTDG
+306 DVVIGGDTPADG

-329 VKAAIKATL
+329 VKAAINAAL

-353 LGLSGANSSVNPF
+353 LGLSGEDLSVNPF
-366 YSTAVT
+366 YNTAVT

-388 GNSQTIKTVIG
+388 GSTNPSKTVVG
-399 VPEGAFFGSPNLKT
+399 VPETAFLSCTALQT

-422 IGSEAFSSCLSLS
+422 IGVNAFYYCLMLSE
-435 KINLENVTH
+435 INLKNVTH
-444 IGKSA
+444 IGKGAFQDCSA
-449 FADCTVLKE
+449 LEE

-463 VTTIYEGA
+463 VTTIYKEA
-471 FWRAGLIALS
+471 FRRAGLIALS
-481 LPKATSISEGITDGN
+481 LPKATSISEGITDVY
-496 SSGIGSF
+496 SGSTGSF
-503 SSCQLLVA
+503 ASCQSLA
-511 VEAPSLTNTGY
+511 SVEAPLLTNTGY
-522 FSFAGCSALE
+522 LSFSGCSALKT
-532 IVNMPELTE
+532 VNMPELTE
-541 INERAFFNTGLESI
+541 INERAFYNMGLESI
-555 NHGKVTT
+555 
-562 VGEKAFERCEKL
+562 
-574 TEVNLGNVTTVGK
+574 NLGNVTTVDK
-587 NAFAECGFLTKVELP
+587 EAFRRCEKLTKVELP
-602 SLVTVGD
+602 ALATIGEQ
-609 NAFIN
+609 AFQD
-614 CIGLVEIELPATT
+614 CIWLEEIELPATT
-627 IGSFLFSGCTE
+627 IGSFLFEGCTK
-638 LTTLSLPNAK
+638 LTTLLLPNAQT
-648 FFGNFIVADCSAL
+648 FGYNIVKDCSL
-661 INLKLTAAGSLVSV
+661 LTNLKLTAPGALVNVAG
-675 SGEEVIKE
+675 EVINE
-683 GTFGPSWS
+683 GTFGPASL
-691 DFRYGNCA
+691 DFKYSNCA
-699 LVLNADKQQSGTGSP
+699 LVLNADKQQDDSGSP
-714 TVTNATTWLGN
+714 TVTDASTWLGQ
-725 TWNGIAFE
+725 TWNRITFE

>member
-1 MKATKLITTLGLA
+1 MKAMKLITTLGLA

-54 AEGKGNFAQGD
+54 TEGKGNFAQGD

-147 ALTFKHLM
+147 TLTFKHLM

-283 GQTEVELTGSDISG
+283 GQTEVELSGSDISG

-306 DVVIGGNTPTDG
+306 DVVIGGDTPADG

-329 VKAAIKATL
+329 VKSAINAAL

-353 LGLSGANSSVNPF
+353 LGLPSEHPTVNPF
-366 YSTAVT
+366 YNTAVT

-388 GNSQTIKTVIG
+388 GYSNSTKTVVG
-399 VPEGAFFGSPNLKT
+399 VPEYAFFESPALQT
-413 VVLPEQVKA
+413 VVLSEQVEA
-422 IGSEAFSSCLSLS
+422 IGANAFSYCSSLS
-435 KINLENVTH
+435 EINLENVTH
-444 IGKSA
+444 IGYYA
-449 FADCTVLKE
+449 FTECSDLKE

-471 FWRAGLIALS
+471 FQRAGLIALS
-481 LPKATSISEGITDGN
+481 LPKATSISEGITDDN
-496 SSGIGSF
+496 SGGIGSF
-503 SSCQLLVA
+503 AGCQSLYS
-511 VEAPSLTNTGY
+511 VEALSLTNTGY
-522 FSFAGCSALE
+522 FSFSGCSALE
-532 IVNMPELTE
+532 IINMPELTE
-541 INERAFFNTGLESI
+541 INERAFLNTGLKSI
-555 NHGKVTT
+555 NLGK
-562 VGEKAFERCEKL
+562 
-574 TEVNLGNVTTVGK
+574 VTTVGK
-587 NAFAECGFLTKVELP
+587 NAFERCGKLTNVKLP
-602 SLVTVGD
+602 SLATIGGQ
-609 NAFIN
+609 AFKG
-614 CIGLVEIELPATT
+614 CIELVEIELTATT
-627 IGSFLFSGCTE
+627 IGDYLFEDCTK
-638 LTTLSLPNAK
+638 LTTLSLPNAEI
-648 FFGNFIVADCSAL
+648 FGYNIVADCSAL
-661 INLKLTAAGSLVSV
+661 TNLKLTAPGALVDV
-675 SGEEVIKE
+675 DGDAIWEE
-683 GTFGPSWS
+683 TFGSAS
-691 DFRYGNCA
+691 LSAFRYDKCD
-699 LVLNADKQQSGTGSP
+699 LVLNADKQLSGAGSP
-714 TVTNATTWLGN
+714 TVTDASTWLGQ
-725 TWNGIAFE
+725 TWNRITFE

>member
-1 MKATKLITTLGLA
+1 MKAMKLITALGLA
-14 TLALVAC
+14 TLALTAC
-21 TDEDEVQSNILPK
+21 TDEDEMRNNTLPE
-34 GAVHLTAQIEGV
+34 GAVHIIAGIDGV

-72 TDDAAAG
+72 TDAAAAG

-100 PVTFSAHY
+100 PITFSAHY

-162 TAGEGMTGTNLTT
+162 TAGEGMTGTDLTT
-175 ALINSTGKNGDYTMY
+175 ALINSAGKNGDYTMY
-190 GSVEVNLLTGEVNY
+190 GDVEVNLLTGEVDY
-204 GRYADLIQL
+204 GRHGSLIQL
-213 TNASRGNADW
+213 TNASSGNADW

-236 LRIMVGE
+236 LRIMVGK
-243 DMWCYNVPANLNSSN
+243 DMWCYNVPDNLNSSN
-258 SSHPTRLESGKQLT
+258 PDHPTRLESGKQLT

-283 GQTEVELTGSDISG
+283 GQTEVELSGSDISG
-297 WSDGGTITD
+297 WGNGGTITD
-306 DVVIGGNTPTDG
+306 DVVIGGDTPADG
-318 NINMIGKTAEE
+318 NISMIGKTAEE
-329 VKAAIKATL
+329 VKAAIKAAF

-353 LGLSGANSSVNPF
+353 LGLSGSSAMNPF
-366 YSTAVT
+366 YNTAVT

-380 DWEPVNID
+380 GWEPVNID
-388 GNSQTIKTVIG
+388 GNSNSTKTVVG
-399 VPEGAFFGSPNLKT
+399 VPETAFLYCTALET
-413 VVLPEQVKA
+413 VVLPEEVKA
-422 IGSEAFSSCLSLS
+422 IGHNAFSSCLLLS

-471 FWRAGLIALS
+471 FRRAGLIALS

-496 SSGIGSF
+496 SGGIGSF
-503 SSCQLLVA
+503 ASCQLLVS
-511 VEAPSLTNTGY
+511 VEAPFLTNTGY

-555 NHGKVTT
+555 NLDKVTT
-562 VGEKAFERCEKL
+562 VGKQAFSRCEK
-574 TEVNLGNVTTVGK
+574 
-587 NAFAECGFLTKVELP
+587 LTKVELP
-602 SLVTVGD
+602 ALATIGEQ
-609 NAFIN
+609 AFQD
-614 CIGLVEIELPATT
+614 CIGLEEIELPATT
-627 IGSFLFSGCTE
+627 IGSYLFGGCTE
-638 LTTLSLPNAK
+638 LTTLSLPNAEI
-648 FFGNFIVADCSAL
+648 FGYSIVADCSL
-661 INLKLTAAGSLVSV
+661 LTNLKLTAAGALVNV
-675 SGEEVIKE
+675 DGEAIWES
-683 GTFGPSWS
+683 TFGIPLSS

-699 LVLNADKQQSGTGSP
+699 IMLNADKKQSGAGSP
-714 TVTNATTWLGN
+714 TVTDASTWVSQ
-725 TWNGIAFE
+725 TWKSIMFEQK

>member
-1 MKATKLITTLGLA
+1 MKAMKLITTLGLA

-54 AEGKGNFAQGD
+54 TEGKGNFMQGD

-86 RETVLYW
+86 QETVLYW

-108 PRITEA
+108 PRITA
-114 IANPAAYMHTP
+114 TIANPAAYMYTP

-142 KGGTV
+142 KGETV
-147 ALTFKHLM
+147 TLTFKHLM

-162 TAGEGMTGTNLTT
+162 TAGEGMTGTDLTT
-175 ALINSTGKNGDYTMY
+175 ALINSARKNGDYTMY

-204 GRYADLIQL
+204 SRYADLIQL
-213 TNASRGNADW
+213 TNESRGNADW

-236 LRIMVGE
+236 LRIIVGE
-243 DMWCYNVPANLNSSN
+243 DMWCYNVPDNLNSSN
-258 SSHPTRLESGKQLT
+258 PDHPTRLESGKQLT

-283 GQTEVELTGSDISG
+283 GQTEVELSGSDISG

-306 DVVIGGNTPTDG
+306 DVVIGGNTPADG

-329 VKAAIKATL
+329 VKAAIKAAF

-366 YSTAVT
+366 YNTAVT

-388 GNSQTIKTVIG
+388 GYSNSTKTVVG
-399 VPEGAFFGSPNLKT
+399 VPEYAFLSCTALQT

-422 IGSEAFSSCLSLS
+422 IGVNAFYYCLMLSE
-435 KINLENVTH
+435 INLKNVTH
-444 IGKSA
+444 IGKGA
-449 FADCTVLKE
+449 FQDCPALEE

-463 VTTIYEGA
+463 VTTIYKEA

-481 LPKATSISEGITDGN
+481 LPKATSISEGITGSN
-496 SSGIGSF
+496 SGSTGSF
-503 SSCQLLVA
+503 ASCQSLA
-511 VEAPSLTNTGY
+511 SVEAPLLTNTGY
-522 FSFAGCSALE
+522 LSFSGCTALKT
-532 IVNMPELTE
+532 VNMPELTE
-541 INERAFFNTGLESI
+541 INENAFYNTGLESI
-555 NHGKVTT
+555 NLDKVTT
-562 VGEKAFERCEKL
+562 VGKRAFERCGLL
-574 TEVNLGNVTTVGK
+574 TE
-587 NAFAECGFLTKVELP
+587 VELP
-602 SLVTVGD
+602 SLATIGD
-609 NAFIN
+609 YAFIN

-627 IGSFLFSGCTE
+627 IGSSLFSGCTK
-638 LTTLSLPNAK
+638 LTTLSLPNAQT
-648 FFGNFIVADCSAL
+648 FGNNIVADCSL
-661 INLKLTAAGSLVSV
+661 LTNLKLTAPGSLVNV
-675 SGEEVIKE
+675 DGDAIWE
-683 GTFGPSWS
+683 GTFGAESWS
-691 DFRYGNCA
+691 DFQYGNCA
-699 LVLNADKQQSGTGSP
+699 LVLNADKQQDGSGSP
-714 TVTNATTWLGN
+714 TVTDATTWLKQ
-725 TWNGIAFE
+725 TWNSITFEPK

>member
-1 MKATKLITTLGLA
+1 MKAMKLITARALA
-14 TLALVAC
+14 TLSLTAC
-21 TDEDEVQSNILPK
+21 TDEDEMRNNTLPE
-34 GAVHLTAQIEGV
+34 GAVHIIAGIDGV

-72 TDDAAAG
+72 TDAAAAG

-100 PVTFSAHY
+100 PITFSAHY

-162 TAGEGMTGTNLTT
+162 TAGEGMTGTDLTT
-175 ALINSTGKNGDYTMY
+175 ALINSAGKNGDYTMY
-190 GSVEVNLLTGEVNY
+190 GDVEVNLLTGEVDY
-204 GRYADLIQL
+204 GRHGSLIQL
-213 TNASRGNADW
+213 TNASSGNADW

-236 LRIMVGE
+236 LRIMVGK
-243 DMWCYNVPANLNSSN
+243 DMWCYNVPDNLNSSN
-258 SSHPTRLESGKQLT
+258 PDHPTRLESGKQLT

-283 GQTEVELTGSDISG
+283 GQTEVELSGSDISG
-297 WSDGGTITD
+297 WGNGGTITD
-306 DVVIGGNTPTDG
+306 DVVIGGDTPADG
-318 NINMIGKTAEE
+318 NISMIGKTAEE
-329 VKAAIKATL
+329 VKAAIKAAF

-353 LGLSGANSSVNPF
+353 LGLSGSSAMNPF
-366 YSTAVT
+366 YNTAVT

-380 DWEPVNID
+380 GWEPVNID
-388 GNSQTIKTVIG
+388 GNSNSTKTVVG
-399 VPEGAFFGSPNLKT
+399 VPETAFLYCTALET
-413 VVLPEQVKA
+413 VVLPEEVKA
-422 IGSEAFSSCLSLS
+422 IGHNAFSSCLLLS

-471 FWRAGLIALS
+471 FRRAGLIALS

-496 SSGIGSF
+496 SGGIGSF
-503 SSCQLLVA
+503 ASCQLLVS
-511 VEAPSLTNTGY
+511 VEAPFLTNTGY

-555 NHGKVTT
+555 NLDKVTT
-562 VGEKAFERCEKL
+562 VGKQAFSRCEK
-574 TEVNLGNVTTVGK
+574 
-587 NAFAECGFLTKVELP
+587 LTKVELP
-602 SLVTVGD
+602 ALATIGEQ
-609 NAFIN
+609 AFQD
-614 CIGLVEIELPATT
+614 CIGLEEIELPATT
-627 IGSFLFSGCTE
+627 IGSYLFGGCTE
-638 LTTLSLPNAK
+638 LTTLSLPNAEI
-648 FFGNFIVADCSAL
+648 FGYSIVADCSL
-661 INLKLTAAGSLVSV
+661 LTNLKLTAAGALVNV
-675 SGEEVIKE
+675 DGEAIWES
-683 GTFGPSWS
+683 TFGIPLSS

-699 LVLNADKQQSGTGSP
+699 IMLNADKKQSGAGSP
-714 TVTNATTWLGN
+714 TVTDASTWVSQ
-725 TWNGIAFE
+725 TWKSITFEQK

>member
-1 MKATKLITTLGLA
+1 MKAMKLITALGLA
-14 TLALVAC
+14 TLALTAC
-21 TDEDEVQSNILPK
+21 TDEDEMRNNTLPE
-34 GAVHLTAQIEGV
+34 GAVHIIAGIDGV

-72 TDDAAAG
+72 TDAAAAG

-100 PVTFSAHY
+100 PITFSAHY

-162 TAGEGMTGTNLTT
+162 TAGEGMTGTDLTT
-175 ALINSTGKNGDYTMY
+175 ALINSAGKNGDYTMY
-190 GSVEVNLLTGEVNY
+190 GDVEVNLLTGEVDY
-204 GRYADLIQL
+204 GRHGSLIQL
-213 TNASRGNADW
+213 TNASSGNADW

-236 LRIMVGE
+236 LRIMVGK
-243 DMWCYNVPANLNSSN
+243 DMWCYNVPDNLNSSN
-258 SSHPTRLESGKQLT
+258 PDHPTRLESGKQLT

-283 GQTEVELTGSDISG
+283 GQTEVELSGSDISG
-297 WSDGGTITD
+297 WGNGGTITD
-306 DVVIGGNTPTDG
+306 DVVIGGDTPADG
-318 NINMIGKTAEE
+318 NISMIGKTTEE
-329 VKAAIKATL
+329 VKAAIKAAF

-353 LGLSGANSSVNPF
+353 LGLSGSSAMNPF
-366 YSTAVT
+366 YNTAVT

-380 DWEPVNID
+380 GWEPVNID
-388 GNSQTIKTVIG
+388 GNSNSTKTVVG
-399 VPEGAFFGSPNLKT
+399 VPETAFLYCTALET
-413 VVLPEQVKA
+413 VVLPEEVKA
-422 IGSEAFSSCLSLS
+422 IGHNAFSSCLLLS

-471 FWRAGLIALS
+471 FRRAGLIALS

-496 SSGIGSF
+496 SGGIGSF
-503 SSCQLLVA
+503 ASCQLLVS
-511 VEAPSLTNTGY
+511 VEAPFLTNTGY

-555 NHGKVTT
+555 NLDKVTT
-562 VGEKAFERCEKL
+562 VGKQAFSRCEK
-574 TEVNLGNVTTVGK
+574 
-587 NAFAECGFLTKVELP
+587 LTKVELP
-602 SLVTVGD
+602 ALATIGEQ
-609 NAFIN
+609 AFQD
-614 CIGLVEIELPATT
+614 CIGLEEIELPATT
-627 IGSFLFSGCTE
+627 IGSYLFGGCTE
-638 LTTLSLPNAK
+638 LTTLSLPNAEI
-648 FFGNFIVADCSAL
+648 FGYSIVADCSL
-661 INLKLTAAGSLVSV
+661 LTNLKLTAAGALVNV
-675 SGEEVIKE
+675 DGEAIWES
-683 GTFGPSWS
+683 TFGIPLSS

-699 LVLNADKQQSGTGSP
+699 IMLNADKKQSGAGSP
-714 TVTNATTWLGN
+714 TVTDASTWVSQ
-725 TWNGIAFE
+725 TWKSITFEQK

>member
-1 MKATKLITTLGLA
+1 MKAMKLITALGLA
-14 TLALVAC
+14 TLALTAC
-21 TDEDEVQSNILPK
+21 TDEDEMRNNTLPE
-34 GAVHLTAQIEGV
+34 GAVHIIAGIDGV

-72 TDDAAAG
+72 TDAAAAG

-100 PVTFSAHY
+100 PITFSAHY

-162 TAGEGMTGTNLTT
+162 TAGEGMTGTDLTT
-175 ALINSTGKNGDYTMY
+175 ALINSAGKNGDYTMY
-190 GSVEVNLLTGEVNY
+190 GDVEVNLLTGEVDY
-204 GRYADLIQL
+204 GRHGSLIQL
-213 TNASRGNADW
+213 TNASSGNADW

-236 LRIMVGE
+236 LRIMVGK
-243 DMWCYNVPANLNSSN
+243 DMWCYNVPDNLNSSN
-258 SSHPTRLESGKQLT
+258 PDHPTRLESGKQLT

-283 GQTEVELTGSDISG
+283 GQTEVELSGSDISG
-297 WSDGGTITD
+297 WGNGGTITD
-306 DVVIGGNTPTDG
+306 DVVIGGDTPADG
-318 NINMIGKTAEE
+318 NISMIGETAEE
-329 VKAAIKATL
+329 VKAAIKAAF

-353 LGLSGANSSVNPF
+353 LGLSGSSAMNPF
-366 YSTAVT
+366 YNTAVT

-380 DWEPVNID
+380 GWEPVNID
-388 GNSQTIKTVIG
+388 GNSNSTKTVVG
-399 VPEGAFFGSPNLKT
+399 VPETAFLYCTALET
-413 VVLPEQVKA
+413 VVLPEEVKA
-422 IGSEAFSSCLSLS
+422 IGHNAFSSCLLLS

-471 FWRAGLIALS
+471 FRRAGLIALS

-496 SSGIGSF
+496 SGGIGSF
-503 SSCQLLVA
+503 ASCQLLVS
-511 VEAPSLTNTGY
+511 VEAPFLTNTGY

-555 NHGKVTT
+555 NLDKVTT
-562 VGEKAFERCEKL
+562 VGKQAFSRCEK
-574 TEVNLGNVTTVGK
+574 
-587 NAFAECGFLTKVELP
+587 LTKVELP
-602 SLVTVGD
+602 ALATIGEQ
-609 NAFIN
+609 AFQD
-614 CIGLVEIELPATT
+614 CIGLEEIELPATT
-627 IGSFLFSGCTE
+627 IGSYLFGGCTE
-638 LTTLSLPNAK
+638 LTTLSLPNAEI
-648 FFGNFIVADCSAL
+648 FGYSIVADCSL
-661 INLKLTAAGSLVSV
+661 LTNLKLTAAGALVNV
-675 SGEEVIKE
+675 DGEAIWES
-683 GTFGPSWS
+683 TFGIPLSS

-699 LVLNADKQQSGTGSP
+699 IMLNADKKQSGAGSP
-714 TVTNATTWLGN
+714 TVTDASTWVSQ
-725 TWNGIAFE
+725 TWKSITFEQKYPRHSRSRILAVY

>member
-1 MKATKLITTLGLA
+1 MKAMKLITALGLA
-14 TLALVAC
+14 TLALTAC
-21 TDEDEVQSNILPK
+21 TDEDEMRNNTLPE
-34 GAVHLTAQIEGV
+34 GAVHIIAGIDGV

-72 TDDAAAG
+72 TDAAAAG

-100 PVTFSAHY
+100 PITFSAHY

-162 TAGEGMTGTNLTT
+162 TAGEGMTGTDLTT
-175 ALINSTGKNGDYTMY
+175 ALINSAGKNGDYTMY
-190 GSVEVNLLTGEVNY
+190 GDVEVNLLTGEVDY
-204 GRYADLIQL
+204 GRHGSLIQL
-213 TNASRGNADW
+213 TNASSGNADW

-236 LRIMVGE
+236 LRIMVGK
-243 DMWCYNVPANLNSSN
+243 DMWCYNVPDNLNSSN
-258 SSHPTRLESGKQLT
+258 PDHPTRLESGKQLT

-283 GQTEVELTGSDISG
+283 GQTEVELSGSDISG
-297 WSDGGTITD
+297 WGNGGTITD
-306 DVVIGGNTPTDG
+306 DVVIGGDTPADG
-318 NINMIGKTAEE
+318 NISMIGKTAEE
-329 VKAAIKATL
+329 VKAAIKAAF

-353 LGLSGANSSVNPF
+353 LGLSGSSAMNPF
-366 YSTAVT
+366 YNTAVT

-380 DWEPVNID
+380 GWEPVNID
-388 GNSQTIKTVIG
+388 GNSNSTKTVVG
-399 VPEGAFFGSPNLKT
+399 VPETAFLYCTALET
-413 VVLPEQVKA
+413 VVLPEEVKA
-422 IGSEAFSSCLSLS
+422 IGHNAFSSCLLLS

-471 FWRAGLIALS
+471 FRRAGLIALS

-496 SSGIGSF
+496 SGGIGSF
-503 SSCQLLVA
+503 ASCQLLVS
-511 VEAPSLTNTGY
+511 VEAPFLTNTGY

-555 NHGKVTT
+555 NLDKVTT
-562 VGEKAFERCEKL
+562 VGKQAFSRCEK
-574 TEVNLGNVTTVGK
+574 
-587 NAFAECGFLTKVELP
+587 LTKVELP
-602 SLVTVGD
+602 ALATIGEQ
-609 NAFIN
+609 AFQD
-614 CIGLVEIELPATT
+614 CIGLEEIELPATT
-627 IGSFLFSGCTE
+627 IGSYLFGGCTE
-638 LTTLSLPNAK
+638 LTTLSLPNAEI
-648 FFGNFIVADCSAL
+648 FGYSIVADCSL
-661 INLKLTAAGSLVSV
+661 LTNLKLTAAGALVNV
-675 SGEEVIKE
+675 DGEAIWES
-683 GTFGPSWS
+683 TFGIPLSS

-699 LVLNADKQQSGTGSP
+699 IMLNADKKQSGAGSP
-714 TVTNATTWLGN
+714 TVTDASTWVSQ
-725 TWNGIAFE
+725 TWKSITFEQKNPRHSRSRILEVY

>member
-1 MKATKLITTLGLA
+1 MKAMKLITTLGLA

-54 AEGKGNFAQGD
+54 AEGKGNFVQGD

-72 TDDAAAG
+72 ADTAVPG
-79 ENMEYKY
+79 ENREYKY
-86 RETVLYW
+86 QQTVLYW
-93 EDLSETS
+93 KDLSETS

-142 KGGTV
+142 KGETV
-147 ALTFKHLM
+147 TLTFKHLM

-162 TAGEGMTGTNLTT
+162 TAGEGMTGTSLSS
-175 ALINSTGKNGDYTMY
+175 ALINSAGKDGDYTMY
-190 GSVEVNLLTGEVNY
+190 GSVEVNLLTGAVNY
-204 GRYADLIQL
+204 GRHGSLIQH
-213 TNASRGNADW
+213 TNASRGNAEW

-236 LRIMVGE
+236 LRIKVGE
-243 DMWCYNVPANLNSSN
+243 DMWCYNVPANLNSSDPD
-258 SSHPTRLESGKQLT
+258 HPTRLESGKQLT

-283 GQTEVELTGSDISG
+283 GQTEVELSGSDISG

-306 DVVIGGNTPTDG
+306 DVVIGGNTPADG
-318 NINMIGKTAEE
+318 NINMNGKTAEE
-329 VKAAIKATL
+329 VKAAINAAL

-353 LGLSGANSSVNPF
+353 LGLSGTNSSVNPF

-380 DWEPVNID
+380 DWEPVDID
-388 GNSQTIKTVIG
+388 GNSQTTETVVG
-399 VPEGAFFGSPNLKT
+399 VPETAFLYCIALET
-413 VVLPEQVKA
+413 VVLPEEVKA
-422 IGSEAFSSCLSLS
+422 IGHNAFKSCLSLS

-463 VTTIYEGA
+463 VTTIYKGA

-496 SSGIGSF
+496 SGNAGSF
-503 SSCQLLVA
+503 ASCQSLVS
-511 VEAPSLTNTGY
+511 VEAPLLTNTGY
-522 FSFAGCSALE
+522 LSFAGCTALK

-541 INERAFFNTGLESI
+541 IKQEAFYNTGLESI
-555 NHGKVTT
+555 NLDKVTT
-562 VGEKAFERCEKL
+562 VGKQAFERCEKL
-574 TEVNLGNVTTVGK
+574 TEV
-587 NAFAECGFLTKVELP
+587 ELP
-602 SLVTVGD
+602 SLATIGEQT
-609 NAFIN
+609 FKG
-614 CIGLVEIELPATT
+614 CIELEEIELPATT
-627 IGSFLFSGCTE
+627 INGSFLFSGCTK
-638 LTTLSLPNAK
+638 LTTLSLPNAEI
-648 FFGNFIVADCSAL
+648 FGNNIVADCSAL
-661 INLKLTAAGSLVSV
+661 TNLKLTAAGALVNAA
-675 SGEEVIKE
+675 GEVIKE
-683 GTFGPSWS
+683 ETFGSASWS
-691 DFRYGNCA
+691 AFQYGNCA
-699 LVLNADKQQSGTGSP
+699 LVLNADKKQAGTGLP
-714 TVTNATTWLGN
+714 TVTDATTWVGN
-725 TWNGIAFE
+725 TWKSITFE